1 MHRLKSQRGQALVEF
16 ALILPILL
24 AVIIG
29 IFDFGTAYNQKNDQN
44 FLVNQAA
51 RYASVNACAPCDP
64 LDGVNAIRNYVKS
77 TAATNHLRGS
87 LTHVDFCLPPLRGG
101 GTNDGSVGNPLQVTV
116 TSPFDWLGVL
126 VNTGLPG
133 GSIKIKATVTTRIL
147 QPSDG
152 SLYSAG
158 ACP

>member
-1 MHRLKSQRGQALVEF
+1 VHRLKSQRGQALVEF

-29 IFDFGTAYNQKNDQN
+29 IFDFGSAYNQKNSQN

-51 RYASVNACAPCDP
+51 RYASVNACAPCAT
-64 LDGVNAIRNYVKS
+64 GQTIASYVRS
-77 TAATNHLRGS
+77 TADTSHLRGS
-87 LTHVDFCLPPLRGG
+87 STHVTFCLPLLSGG
-101 GTNDGSVGNPLQVTV
+101 GANNGSVGNPLQVTV

-133 GSIKIKATVTTRIL
+133 GSITIKATVTTRIL

-152 SLYSAG
+152 TLYSAS
-158 ACP
+158 AC

>member
-24 AVIIG
+24 AIIIG

-51 RYASVNACAPCDP
+51 RYASVNACAPCDH

-77 TAATNHLRGS
+77 TAATSHLRGLS
-87 LTHVDFCLPPLRGG
+87 THVDFCLPPLPGG
-101 GTNDGSVGNPLQVTV
+101 GANDGSVGNPLRVTV

-133 GSIKIKATVTTRIL
+133 GSITIRATVTTRIL
-147 QPSDG
+147 QASDG
-152 SLYSAG
+152 TLYTTTS
-158 ACP
+158 C